1 MCAQFVKWIL
11 AVDQYVQA
19 SASVV
24 TLVDETAA
32 SELEAIDPADRAH
45 AFMSE
50 AFSLLHDNPGW
61 LRELASFKSPHPIV
75 STIVV
80 AIRIMAGDLE
90 EAPTVVAAEK
100 SWSPQG
106 MAFCKALAKGSLSF
120 MDPESYLAAENSDA
134 VAARLEIVRAHYLN
148 LEKFTFEYA
157 SERSRVCAQFVKWI
171 LAVDQYVQASAP
183 IVTLADEA
191 AAALL

>member
-1 MCAQFVKWIL
+1 
-11 AVDQYVQA
+11 
-19 SASVV
+19 
-24 TLVDETAA
+24 
-32 SELEAIDPADRAH
+32 
-45 AFMSE
+45 
-50 AFSLLHDNPGW
+50 
-61 LRELASFKSPHPIV
+61 
-75 STIVV
+75 
-80 AIRIMAGDLE
+80 MAGDLE
-90 EAPTVVAAEK
+90 EAPTDDSE

-106 MAFCKALAKGSLSF
+106 KAFCKALAKGSLSF

-157 SERSRVCAQFVKWI
+157 SRLSRVCAQFVKWI

-183 IVTLADEA
+183 VVTLADEA

>member
-1 MCAQFVKWIL
+1 MA
-11 AVDQYVQA
+11 AN
-19 SASVV
+19 
-24 TLVDETAA
+24 AA
-32 SELEAIDPADRAH
+32 SELEAIDPADRAR
-45 AFMSE
+45 ALMSE
-50 AFSLLHDNPGW
+50 AFSRLHDHPDAMIG
-61 LRELASFKSPHPIV
+61 LASYMIPPPGV

-90 EAPTVVAAEK
+90 EAPTDDGE

-106 MAFCKALAKGSLSF
+106 KAFCKGSLSF

-157 SERSRVCAQFVKWI
+157 SRVSRVCAQFVKWI

-183 IVTLADEA
+183 VVTLADEA

>member
-1 MCAQFVKWIL
+1 MA
-11 AVDQYVQA
+11 AN
-19 SASVV
+19 
-24 TLVDETAA
+24 AA
-32 SELEAIDPADRAH
+32 SELEAIDPADRAR
-45 AFMSE
+45 ALMSE
-50 AFSLLHDNPGW
+50 AFSLLHDKPDAMI
-61 LRELASFKSPHPIV
+61 RLASFVIPPPGV

-90 EAPTVVAAEK
+90 EAPTDDGRE

>member
-1 MCAQFVKWIL
+1 MA
-11 AVDQYVQA
+11 AN
-19 SASVV
+19 
-24 TLVDETAA
+24 AA
-32 SELEAIDPADRAH
+32 SELEAIDPADRAR
-45 AFMSE
+45 ALMSE
-50 AFSLLHDNPGW
+50 AFSLLHDHPDAMI
-61 LRELASFKSPHPIV
+61 ELASYVIPPPGV

-90 EAPTVVAAEK
+90 EAPTDDSE

-106 MAFCKALAKGSLSF
+106 KVFCKGSLSF

-148 LEKFTFEYA
+148 LETFTFEVA
-157 SERSRVCAQFVKWI
+157 SRLSRVCAHFVKWI

-183 IVTLADEA
+183 VVTLVDET